1 MTGILQLEFL
11 EELVERHIG
20 ALGPVR
26 GEGVERLV
34 RHLERQRLIPVQL
47 CWVNLQ
53 PMAIPVIKPSQN
65 QFTNHGNTS
74 FQTMAIPVSKPWQY
88 QFPNHGNTSFQTMAI
103 PVSKPW

>member
-1 MTGILQLEFL
+1 MTRILQLELL

-47 CWVNLQ
+47 CWSTS
-53 PMAIPVIKPSQN
+53 KPWQY
-65 QFTNHGNTS
+65 QFPNHGNTS

-88 QFPNHGNTSFQTMAI
+88 QFPNHGNTSFRIRIRALI
-103 PVSKPW
+103 WALL